1 MRLSNR
7 RRRDCGG
14 SFSRLGALALA
25 AAVGGVAC
33 DRDPAPP
40 GEPPPR
46 PERGEPPAS
55 AGSVASPPP
64 ASAAAPS
71 ASAAAE
77 PAPLSGRWEGSYDAK
92 KGSIVLPPKV
102 PDKTWAKDDGK
113 SASGP
118 GKISITIGPNGEITG
133 TADGALGK
141 SSLTGRMDGEMLRA
155 SVFPV
160 DPAVPPAVTGVLVG
174 KVHGDVIAGELRVA
188 GGADASIIRESKVEL
203 RRK

>member
-1 MRLSNR
+1 MV
-7 RRRDCGG
+7 
-14 SFSRLGALALA
+14 AVAV
-25 AAVGGVAC
+25 AVGGVAC
-33 DRDPAPP
+33 DREPAPP
-40 GEPPPR
+40 SEPPPR
-46 PERGEPPAS
+46 PERVEPPAS
-55 AGSVASPPP
+55 AASVAAPPP
-64 ASAAAPS
+64 ASALPAPS

-77 PAPLSGRWEGSYDAK
+77 PALLSGTWEGSYDAK

-118 GKISITIGPNGEITG
+118 GKVSITIGANGEITG

-160 DPAVPPAVTGVLVG
+160 DPAVQPAVTGVLVG
-174 KVHGDVIAGELRVA
+174 KVHGDVIAAELRVA
-188 GGADASIIRESKVEL
+188 GGADASLIRESKVEL